1 MILLDEQVRS
11 DQRVLLTRFGIA
23 FRQIGKDIAPSGIK
37 DENIIPFLLTLKSPT
52 LFTHDRGF
60 FQQRLTHSGYCLALL
75 SESDIEA
82 AVYIRKFLRHP
93 RFNTNAKRMGVVAR
107 AHSEAVHFWNRGHPR
122 LQRVEWPD

>member
-11 DQRVLLTRFGIA
+11 DQRVFLTRFGIA

-37 DENIIPFLLTLKSPT
+37 DENIIPFLLRLKWPT

-82 AVYIRKFLRHP
+82 AIYIRKFLRHP
-93 RFNTNAKRMGVVAR
+93 RFNTNTKRMGVIAR
-107 AHSEAVHFWNRGHPR
+107 AHLEAVHFWQRGHPR
-122 LQRVEWPD
+122 